1 MTRGET
7 LQMEPRAVGHR
18 LKSQGLVTKQ
28 IHASGR
34 GLMLLGWVRR
44 QIHKLAWEL
53 QMFADHQH
61 SPLRDCCLDLP
72 FAENEVVDVMF

>member
-34 GLMLLGWVRR
+34 GLMLLGLVRR